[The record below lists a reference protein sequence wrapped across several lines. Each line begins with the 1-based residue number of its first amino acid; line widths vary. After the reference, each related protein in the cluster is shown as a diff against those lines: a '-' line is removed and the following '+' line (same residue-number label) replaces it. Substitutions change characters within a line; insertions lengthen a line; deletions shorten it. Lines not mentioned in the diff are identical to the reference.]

1 MNLYDGVCDVTDRL
15 ASSSMDMDIMKD
27 KGLSS
32 SGRNMFITFDFLGTE
47 SNLGFEINIHKGIE
61 FKICLSSSED
71 MLCCFN
77 FMGVHF

>member
-1 MNLYDGVCDVTDRL
+1 
-15 ASSSMDMDIMKD
+15 MDMDIMKD

-32 SGRNMFITFDFLGTE
+32 SGRNMFITFDISETY
-47 SNLGFEINIHKGIE
+47 SNQGFEINIHKGIE
-61 FKICLSSSED
+61 FKIYLSSSKD